1 MAMKRRNLLLGS
13 GGTLLLSLFPWE
25 IAYGAGI
32 VDVRIWPAD
41 EYTRITI
48 EHDGKLKFRS
58 FVVRENPPIR
68 MVVDIEGLALSDHLK
83 KLVQEV
89 SPNDPNISNIRLGQY
104 QPNVVRMVVE
114 LKEDVKPQI
123 FELPPVASY
132 KERLVVDLYPK
143 NPNRSIASS
152 DDPLAVAINQQN
164 AARNGRKDSSP
175 RSKSGKEKLLV
186 MIDPGHGGEDPGASG
201 QMGTHEKDIVL
212 SIAGKLNDLIAQDDE
227 IDARMTRRSDF
238 FVPLGERVNLAQKAG
253 AKLFVSI
260 HADGWISPNAKGS
273 SVFALSEKGA
283 SSAAARWL
291 AKQQNDA
298 DKIGGI
304 NLQGV
309 ERSVQNVLVDMSNTW
324 KINYSLALGHSVL
337 QEIGKLNDLHKSQVE
352 QAGFAVLKGQGIPS
366 ILVETAFIS
375 NPGEEQRLRNDD
387 YQLSMAKGILA
398 GIKRQVRKDKPVIQG

>member
-48 EHDGKLKFRS
+48 EHHGKLRFRS
-58 FVVRENPPIR
+58 FDVRENPPLR

-89 SPNDPNISNIRLGQY
+89 SPNDPNIRNIRLGQY

-175 RSKSGKEKLLV
+175 RS
-186 MIDPGHGGEDPGASG
+186 
-201 QMGTHEKDIVL
+201 
-212 SIAGKLNDLIAQDDE
+212 
-227 IDARMTRRSDF
+227 
-238 FVPLGERVNLAQKAG
+238 
-253 AKLFVSI
+253 
-260 HADGWISPNAKGS
+260 
-273 SVFALSEKGA
+273 
-283 SSAAARWL
+283 
-291 AKQQNDA
+291 
-298 DKIGGI
+298 
-304 NLQGV
+304 
-309 ERSVQNVLVDMSNTW
+309 
-324 KINYSLALGHSVL
+324 
-337 QEIGKLNDLHKSQVE
+337 
-352 QAGFAVLKGQGIPS
+352 
-366 ILVETAFIS
+366 
-375 NPGEEQRLRNDD
+375 
-387 YQLSMAKGILA
+387 
-398 GIKRQVRKDKPVIQG
+398 

>member
-1 MAMKRRNLLLGS
+1 MAIKRRNLLLGS

-68 MVVDIEGLALSDHLK
+68 MVIDIEGLALSDHLK

-89 SPNDPNISNIRLGQY
+89 SPNDPNIRNIRLGQY

-143 NPNRSIASS
+143 NPNRSIAAS

-164 AARNGRKDSSP
+164 AARNGQGNSSP

-212 SIAGKLNDLIAQDDE
+212 SIAGKLNDLIAQDL
-227 IDARMTRRSDF
+227 S
-238 FVPLGERVNLAQKAG
+238 L
-253 AKLFVSI
+253 I
-260 HADGWISPNAKGS
+260 HI
-273 SVFALSEKGA
+273 
-283 SSAAARWL
+283 
-291 AKQQNDA
+291 
-298 DKIGGI
+298 
-304 NLQGV
+304 
-309 ERSVQNVLVDMSNTW
+309 
-324 KINYSLALGHSVL
+324 
-337 QEIGKLNDLHKSQVE
+337 
-352 QAGFAVLKGQGIPS
+352 
-366 ILVETAFIS
+366 
-375 NPGEEQRLRNDD
+375 
-387 YQLSMAKGILA
+387 
-398 GIKRQVRKDKPVIQG
+398 